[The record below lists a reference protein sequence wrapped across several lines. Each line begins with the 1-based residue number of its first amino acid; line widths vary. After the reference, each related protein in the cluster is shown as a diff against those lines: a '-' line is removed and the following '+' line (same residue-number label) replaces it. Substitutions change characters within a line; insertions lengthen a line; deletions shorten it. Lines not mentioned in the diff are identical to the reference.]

1 MSSFNLALV
10 DKPVLAT
17 QGFDLPKSV
26 SLVAQLVCERR
37 GVGAGLEEAGV
48 LVLEEVGVLGLE
60 GRLVLGFRGAAKLA
74 NGLVISAL
82 HLLWSV
88 LCHCFG
94 TLCLQM
100 VALGDVLK
108 MAPVQ
113 DLGHLL
119 GRNEG
124 GIKRKM
130 RAAQV
135 LSDILQRPRK
145 FSNEGVVFQQD

>member
-82 HLLWSV
+82 HLLWRCGSIISR
-88 LCHCFG
+88 G
-94 TLCLQM
+94 I
-100 VALGDVLK
+100 VLK